1 MSGMLSNNELNN
13 RKKISSMLKKNSTL
27 R

>member
-13 RKKISSMLKKNSTL
+13 RKKISSMLKRNSTL